1 MLASG
6 GHPNPPIWSRVLWAL
21 MEGAIAIALLMAGGL
36 TALQAV
42 SLVTALPF
50 SIVLLLV
57 CVSTLKAFG
66 MEAATAA
73 IERAA
78 RYRAVGEHLADD
90 FDEYLGEKVDERI
103 DYRLKSSQGLLGK
116 QREVFF
122 PRQQA
127 RACVR
132 FRPGRRRHLR
142 TLSPDPHRGGSAGN
156 VPDLHIEA
164 RLAEAYP
171 TTADHGRAVSSF
183 TGHARGGHP
192 RRRARRWD
200 LLPWAGRNE

>member
-1 MLASG
+1 AIFFITSSDSGSLVVDMLASG

-36 TALQAV
+36 TALQAG

-66 MEAATAA
+66 MEAKRTAA

-116 QREVFF
+116 QRAKSSSRDNKRGVREV
-122 PRQQA
+122 PTRDTET
-127 RACVR
+127 
-132 FRPGRRRHLR
+132 P
-142 TLSPDPHRGGSAGN
+142 PDTES
-156 VPDLHIEA
+156 
-164 RLAEAYP
+164 
-171 TTADHGRAVSSF
+171 
-183 TGHARGGHP
+183 
-192 RRRARRWD
+192 
-200 LLPWAGRNE
+200 